1 MKTQAQ
7 GVLVGNYKQCIT
19 NKRHASTN
27 TKTNTLQQPNPAPQ
41 QEQTAGKKK
50 NYSPAPP
57 QQKLENNNYQLAT

>member
-50 NYSPAPP
+50 LQPR
-57 QQKLENNNYQLAT
+57 ATTTKARKQ